1 MMEELTKYLN
11 GGKPY
16 LEERDV
22 DRSEEIEVSL
32 EQEKVSPA
40 KEFKNYLTESYDQ
53 CLAFRS
59 ERENE
64 KK

>member
-22 DRSEEIEVSL
+22 DRSEEIEISL

-40 KEFKNYLTESYDQ
+40 KEFKNYLTESYD
-53 CLAFRS
+53 
-59 ERENE
+59 
-64 KK
+64 